1 MLGPGPAVLA
11 WGALGM
17 ASVVIATVAVA
28 SLGALLA
35 IRSPTLRVRQE
46 KHRVARKPSGLRRA
60 NEIAHPSSRMSC
72 WQIPDGVGDRVRP
85 QVALHELAEKLDDWP
100 WAREQPDAFDLSGS
114 ILCYEDG
121 DLDQVAVDAPV
132 ECDDVSSVGVL
143 EFLDIAGHPIASEC
157 CPKDLDFMGCPRT
170 SLLVVARIGE

>member
-85 QVALHELAEKLDDWP
+85 QVALHELAESLTTGHGR
-100 WAREQPDAFDLSGS
+100 ANSRMLSIFLAAFSVTRMAIWIRLPSMLPSNVTMYRPSG
-114 ILCYEDG
+114 CWN
-121 DLDQVAVDAPV
+121 
-132 ECDDVSSVGVL
+132 SSTLRG
-143 EFLDIAGHPIASEC
+143 IP
-157 CPKDLDFMGCPRT
+157 
-170 SLLVVARIGE
+170 